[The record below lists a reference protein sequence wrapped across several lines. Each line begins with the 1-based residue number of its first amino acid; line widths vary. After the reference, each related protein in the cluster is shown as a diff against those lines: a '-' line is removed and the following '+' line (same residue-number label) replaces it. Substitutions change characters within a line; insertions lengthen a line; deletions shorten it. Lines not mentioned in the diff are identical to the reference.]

1 MRELEQRVNCSV
13 VILTRDS
20 ARTLK
25 KCMDA
30 VMFENPSEIIAVDRR
45 STDSTIAILRRYG
58 VRILVD
64 NIGSLGFSRQLGA
77 IAARNDYVAFVDSD
91 TVLTPGCIPAMIHDI
106 KSNGWVGAQATIRSA
121 EDVSYWQRMERDRS
135 AQFYRTRDRS
145 AQFYRTGE
153 PRTSF
158 IGTSGETTSF
168 IGTSVTVFKRKIL
181 LSCPFD
187 PMMRESYE
195 DTDINRRLIRKGYRL
210 GVSSD
215 AIAYHY
221 DRREFSAFVK
231 QRINRGIGAVRMAMK
246 YHERWQLLSPLII
259 PFSLTIRNLASSR
272 MKYVPFWTADGV
284 ARFIGILLGISKV
297 KRENNERQC

>member
-30 VMFENPSEIIAVDRR
+30 VMFENPSEIIAVDRL

-135 AQFYRTRDRS
+135 AQFYWKGDRS

-158 IGTSGETTSF
+158 IGTSATM
-168 IGTSVTVFKRKIL
+168 FKRKIL

-231 QRINRGIGAVRMAMK
+231 QRINRGVGTVRMAMK

-284 ARFIGILLGISKV
+284 ARFIGILLGIPKV
-297 KRENNERQC
+297 RREDNERQC